1 MPIFGRSRTR
11 RSARVLLIDGD
22 GRTLLFRSQ
31 QVPGRPEEGYCWFTP
46 GGGVRRWER
55 TARAAARELAEETGL
70 SVPHTA
76 LTGPVART
84 SGHADLGWH
93 SGMFEDVFYVY
104 RVARHDVDTG
114 GFEAHERATIVA
126 QPVVDGG
133 GAGGGD
139 GGGPSV
145 RPRRPPRGHP
155 GGPTARRAGT
165 AALAPLNGAHGRPE
179 PREAARQTVASAHTE
194 LSRHH

>member
-1 MPIFGRSRTR
+1 MPLLGRSGTR

-114 GFEAHERATIVA
+114 GFEAHERATIVGHRWWTA
-126 QPVVDGG
+126 EELAAATEEVHPYGLAGLLTDILADRLPAGPVRL
-133 GAGGGD
+133 
-139 GGGPSV
+139 PW
-145 RPRRPPRGHP
+145 
-155 GGPTARRAGT
+155 
-165 AALAPLNGAHGRPE
+165 
-179 PREAARQTVASAHTE
+179 
-194 LSRHH
+194 HH